1 MFVNTKLLLRNE
13 RITTY
18 TRYTKQGESEHF
30 TLYFNYQTVWTQGSM
45 TLRELHFKQ
54 IYRKKRA
61 CERKRKKKTRSLFN
75 YRQCLKMS
83 TIRYGNKV
91 RNKM

>member
-1 MFVNTKLLLRNE
+1 MFVNTKLLPRNE
-13 RITTY
+13 QITTY

-54 IYRKKRA
+54 IYRKRELA
-61 CERKRKKKTRSLFN
+61 NENEKKNGLILITDN
-75 YRQCLKMS
+75 
-83 TIRYGNKV
+83 V
-91 RNKM
+91 

>member
-1 MFVNTKLLLRNE
+1 MDIRCMHKMFMFVNTKLLPRNE

-61 CERKRKKKTRSLFN
+61 CERKRKKKNTVSF
-75 YRQCLKMS
+75 
-83 TIRYGNKV
+83 
-91 RNKM
+91 